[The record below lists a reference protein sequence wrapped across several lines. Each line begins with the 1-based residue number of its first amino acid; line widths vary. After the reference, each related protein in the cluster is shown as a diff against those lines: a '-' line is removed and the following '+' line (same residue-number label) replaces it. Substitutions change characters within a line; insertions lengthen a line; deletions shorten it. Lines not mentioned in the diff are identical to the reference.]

1 MYNIFELKSK
11 TLPELKEIASQL
23 GIQVN
28 NNTQAE
34 ELVYTI
40 LDEQAISASKVSVQ
54 NGEGKKKKK
63 RTRTAKAENTKTDE
77 EATQDAKEENTVAN
91 DTPELTPAEDISNDN
106 NEEKAEVTPRKNKP
120 GRKKKQAQAETAQP
134 DMPHDNVEGAPLPA
148 SHPALLESVDELFS
162 SIHANND
169 MSQNNDTTITEQP
182 EPEQKPHQYL
192 LPSKQGKNKAF
203 PRKTKSLQT
212 TTSLFCHPYKRINSL
227 SSQKNPYNKIQ
238 KLPTNLL

>member
-106 NEEKAEVTPRKNKP
+106 NEEKAEVTR
-120 GRKKKQAQAETAQP
+120 
-134 DMPHDNVEGAPLPA
+134 
-148 SHPALLESVDELFS
+148 
-162 SIHANND
+162 
-169 MSQNNDTTITEQP
+169 
-182 EPEQKPHQYL
+182 YL
-192 LPSKQGKNKAF
+192 
-203 PRKTKSLQT
+203 RVQT
-212 TTSLFCHPYKRINSL
+212 GT
-227 SSQKNPYNKIQ
+227 
-238 KLPTNLL
+238 

>member
-63 RTRTAKAENTKTDE
+63 
-77 EATQDAKEENTVAN
+77 
-91 DTPELTPAEDISNDN
+91 
-106 NEEKAEVTPRKNKP
+106 
-120 GRKKKQAQAETAQP
+120 
-134 DMPHDNVEGAPLPA
+134 
-148 SHPALLESVDELFS
+148 
-162 SIHANND
+162 
-169 MSQNNDTTITEQP
+169 
-182 EPEQKPHQYL
+182 
-192 LPSKQGKNKAF
+192 
-203 PRKTKSLQT
+203 
-212 TTSLFCHPYKRINSL
+212 
-227 SSQKNPYNKIQ
+227 KNPYCQSRKH
-238 KLPTNLL
+238 